1 MVSQEYGIAFYE
13 TLEILKHTKK
23 EDVDKIP
30 NKFLEFLK
38 NNASQNYDLTLD
50 FDKSLAEM
58 NLSTKTIGILSI
70 IIKKYW
76 CNDEKRKQFEIRLQ
90 ENEMKYQDELREKYN
105 SNSLFKKKEI
115 VDVKNR
121 NEENMQMIEY
131 KEQK

>member
-38 NNASQNYDLTLD
+38 NNASENYDLTLD
-50 FDKSLAEM
+50 FDKSLSEM

-76 CNDEKRKQFEIRLQ
+76 CNDEERKKFEIRLQ
-90 ENEMKYQDELREKYN
+90 ENEIKYQDELREKYN
-105 SNSLFKKKEI
+105 TNSLFKKKEPK
-115 VDVKNR
+115 VKL
-121 NEENMQMIEY
+121 MILFLF
-131 KEQK
+131 